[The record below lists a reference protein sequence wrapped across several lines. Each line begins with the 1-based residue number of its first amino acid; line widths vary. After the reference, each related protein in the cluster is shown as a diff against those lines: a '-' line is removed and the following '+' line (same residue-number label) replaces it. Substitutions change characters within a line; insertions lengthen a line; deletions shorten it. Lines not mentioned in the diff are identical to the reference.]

1 MARRVEARLTL
12 RVPRDGERGLYEG
25 AVGRLDR
32 TAVVDRVE
40 AFEVVGVR
48 PGLNDLHVRATAAF
62 VADEEAGPAVEALGE
77 AFGVEAVER
86 LDGGP
91 EP

>member
-1 MARRVEARLTL
+1 MSRQVEVRLTL
-12 RVPRDGERGLYEG
+12 RVPRDGERELYEE
-25 AVGRLDR
+25 AVERLDR

-40 AFEVVGVR
+40 AFEVIGVR

-62 VADEEAGPAVEALGE
+62 VTDESVTPAAEALSD

-86 LDGGP
+86 LDDGP
-91 EP
+91 ES

>member
-12 RVPRDGERGLYEG
+12 RVPRDGERGLYEE
-25 AVGRLDR
+25 AVDRLDR

-48 PGLNDLHVRATAAF
+48 PGLNDLRVRATAAF
-62 VADEEAGPAVEALGE
+62 VTADEAGTAVEALGDTV
-77 AFGVEAVER
+77 GIEAVER
-86 LDGGP
+86 LDDGG